1 MYVCLNYMLYASFIT
16 VKQPCEAFKL
26 VSVLLMLYIYNV
38 ITGNLSF
45 TLSSHFFFITAS
57 SVVTVLILQ
66 AVGVHPGG

>member
-45 TLSSHFFFITAS
+45 TLSSHFFFITANP
-57 SVVTVLILQ
+57 VTVLILQ